1 MTARSEASSPLPSG
15 LSPAEEA
22 RWWDEHREY
31 WDGADRTDERVEPA
45 RVGRTTPVNL
55 RLPSDMLE
63 RLKTEAERRSVPYQT
78 LIRIWL
84 EERLDSETA

>member
-31 WDGADRTDERVEPA
+31 WDDTDRTDERVEPTGV
-45 RVGRTTPVNL
+45 RRTTSVSL
-55 RLPSDMLE
+55 RLPSDMIERLE
-63 RLKTEAERRSVPYQT
+63 REAERRSVPYQT

-84 EERLDSETA
+84 EERLDSETT